1 MPKLRYAFR
10 AKLAILSA
18 EASSC
23 HREMMR
29 VRADDVSSDIR
40 RELDSGMVRLATDC
54 LLGQRVRRII
64 AEEIR
69 TTFQKVDVLATPT
82 ISIPKPR
89 IGQLEVN
96 LAGQMSA
103 LNVIWRNT
111 YPANLTESPALCL
124 PCGFSKGGLPI
135 SLQLIARKSMS

>member
-1 MPKLRYAFR
+1 
-10 AKLAILSA
+10 
-18 EASSC
+18 
-23 HREMMR
+23 MR

-64 AEEIR
+64 AEEFR

-82 ISIPKPR
+82 ISIPAPR

-96 LAGQMSA
+96 LVGQTMSA
-103 LNVIWRNT
+103 LNVIWRT
-111 YPANLTESPALCL
+111 LIPRTSGSPALCL
-124 PCGFSKGGLPI
+124 PCRFSKGGLNSSKLRPMSCRLIGIKPATASSQKPI
-135 SLQLIARKSMS
+135 GTAGPHQ